1 MIASGTKDRGVLLHR
16 RPYSDSRTIVE
27 LLTAG
32 NGRVSGVLRQSAT
45 AKSRA
50 ELFVNYELSWRG
62 RNELVNVSHCEPV
75 STYLLS
81 GRGLFSGLY
90 LNELVMRTT
99 RSRQLVAGLYE
110 QYLSTLDALQHNEDL
125 EPPLRSFE
133 RGLLE
138 SLGLAVQFDREMPQ
152 GNPIDPQQSY
162 QFLPQQGFQRIPNDA
177 SGGMKGSCLLAV
189 AKDDYSSSASRQAA
203 KLVLRTALQDFIGEQ
218 PIVSRALFQSIV

>member
-27 LLTAG
+27 LLTASH
-32 NGRVSGVLRQSAT
+32 GRVSGVLRQSAT
-45 AKSRA
+45 AVSRA

-75 STYLLS
+75 STYQLS
-81 GRGLFSGLY
+81 GRSLFSGMY

-99 RSRQLVAGLYE
+99 RSKQPVTGLYE
-110 QYLSTLDALQHNEDL
+110 RYLCALDALQHNEDL

-152 GNPIDPQQSY
+152 GTPIVPQQSY
-162 QFLPQQGFQRIPNDA
+162 RFLPQQGFQRMPTDA
-177 SGGMKGSCLLAV
+177 TGGMKGSSLLAV
-189 AKDDYSSSASRQAA
+189 AKDDYSSPASRQAA

>member
-1 MIASGTKDRGVLLHR
+1 MIASGTKDQGVLLHK

-32 NGRVSGVLRQSAT
+32 HGRVSGVLRQSAT
-45 AKSRA
+45 ATSRA

-75 STYLLS
+75 STFRLS
-81 GRGLFSGLY
+81 GRSLFSGLY

-99 RSRQLVAGLYE
+99 RSKQLVTGLYE
-110 QYLSTLDALQHNEDL
+110 RYLSALDALEHNEDL

-162 QFLPQQGFQRIPNDA
+162 RFLPQHGFQRMPNDET
-177 SGGMKGSCLLAV
+177 GGMKGSSLLAV
-189 AKDDYSSSASRQAA
+189 AKDDYSSPASRQAA